1 MTDGQRPLVSD
12 ESDQW
17 WSDGRIQEACALR
30 DRMEGGTVRIPS
42 WGAVDLVP
50 FPVSSSC
57 CNNVLLAFLR
67 GSRCAEPLSGDV
79 PWEPMI

>member
-1 MTDGQRPLVSD
+1 MSC
-12 ESDQW
+12 SW
-17 WSDGRIQEACALR
+17 IQEACAER
-30 DRMEGGTVRIPS
+30 DRMESGTVRIPS

-50 FPVSSSC
+50 FPLIFSC

-67 GSRCAEPLSGDV
+67 GSRCPEPFSGDV